1 MRKESRMGTER
12 QVMQDYL
19 DALVKRADFPLTSP
33 TTSSPHSKGPIS
45 APTDERPPG
54 S

>member
-1 MRKESRMGTER
+1 MGTER

-19 DALVKRADFPLTSP
+19 DALVKRADYPPTSP
-33 TTSSPHSKGPIS
+33 ATWWPPSR
-45 APTDERPPG
+45 APTSGLTGGRPPG